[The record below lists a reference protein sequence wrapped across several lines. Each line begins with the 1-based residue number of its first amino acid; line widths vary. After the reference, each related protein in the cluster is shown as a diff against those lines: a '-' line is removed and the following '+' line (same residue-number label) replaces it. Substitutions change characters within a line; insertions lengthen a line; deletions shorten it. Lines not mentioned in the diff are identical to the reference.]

1 MSGAA
6 PAAMLEVRGLHVSY
20 GKARAVQGVS
30 LRVEEGEIVA
40 LIGANG
46 AGKSST
52 MHAIC
57 GAARPALGAVTFRG
71 KDITGLPP
79 HRVVPLGIAQ
89 VPEGRLIFDDLT
101 VEENLVLG
109 GIARPERSGRRRMA
123 EVLDLFPVLAP
134 RTGEPASNL
143 SGGQQQLLAIAR
155 GLMSS
160 PAFLMLDEPSL
171 GLAPLA
177 AQEVFDLFTTLR
189 RSGVTI
195 LLVEQNVRQ
204 ALAIADRGY
213 VIESGRIILEGGSAR
228 LLATRGW
235 PAPISASNDGRGCH
249 RQVLKRSLPVAP
261 GHSGP
266 EKVGFDVPVTRI
278 FHPDRLEYLRM
289 RGV

>member
-1 MSGAA
+1 MSAA

-30 LRVEEGEIVA
+30 LRVDEGEIVA

-57 GAARPALGAVTFRG
+57 GVARPARGAVSFRG

-79 HRVVPLGIAQ
+79 HRVVPLGVAQ

-109 GIARPERSGRRRMA
+109 GIARPGRSGRQRMA
-123 EVLDLFPVLAP
+123 QVLDLFPVLAH

-155 GLMSS
+155 GLMSN

-177 AQEVFDLFTTLR
+177 AREVFDLFATLR
-189 RSGVTI
+189 RSGVTL

-213 VIESGRIILEGGSAR
+213 VIESGRIILEGESAR
-228 LLATRGW
+228 LLDDEGLARAYLG
-235 PAPISASNDGRGCH
+235 IER
-249 RQVLKRSLPVAP
+249 RP
-261 GHSGP
+261 G
-266 EKVGFDVPVTRI
+266 
-278 FHPDRLEYLRM
+278 
-289 RGV
+289 

>member
-6 PAAMLEVRGLHVSY
+6 PAAMLEVRNLHVSY

-57 GAARPALGAVTFRG
+57 GVARPALGAVTFRG
-71 KDITGLPP
+71 KDVTGLPP

-109 GIARPERSGRRRMA
+109 GIAQPASGGRRRMA
-123 EVLDLFPVLAP
+123 QVLDLFPALAP
-134 RTGEPASNL
+134 RADEPASNL

-155 GLMSS
+155 GLMSN

-228 LLATRGW
+228 LLEDEGLARAYLGVE
-235 PAPISASNDGRGCH
+235 R
-249 RQVLKRSLPVAP
+249 RQRSAP
-261 GHSGP
+261 G
-266 EKVGFDVPVTRI
+266 
-278 FHPDRLEYLRM
+278 PDRDAPAAKT
-289 RGV
+289 

>member
-1 MSGAA
+1 
-6 PAAMLEVRGLHVSY
+6 MLKVRDLHVSY

-30 LRVEEGEIVA
+30 LRVDEGEIVA

-57 GAARPALGAVTFRG
+57 GVAKPALGTISFRG

-79 HRVVPLGIAQ
+79 HRIVPLGIAQ
-89 VPEGRLIFDDLT
+89 APEGRLIFDDLT
-101 VEENLVLG
+101 VEENLALG
-109 GIARPERSGRRRMA
+109 AITLPARSGRQRMA
-123 EVLDLFPVLAP
+123 RVLDLFPVLAP
-134 RTGEPASNL
+134 RVDEPASHL

-155 GLMSS
+155 GLMSD
-160 PAFLMLDEPSL
+160 PKFLMLDEPSL

-189 RSGVTI
+189 RSGVTL

-228 LLATRGW
+228 LLEDEGLAR
-235 PAPISASNDGRGCH
+235 A
-249 RQVLKRSLPVAP
+249 
-261 GHSGP
+261 
-266 EKVGFDVPVTRI
+266 
-278 FHPDRLEYLRM
+278 YLGIER
-289 RGV
+289 R

>member
-1 MSGAA
+1 
-6 PAAMLEVRGLHVSY
+6 MLEVRDLHVAY
-20 GKARAVQGVS
+20 GKVRAVQGIS
-30 LRVEEGEIVA
+30 LRVGEGEIVA

-57 GAARPALGAVTFRG
+57 GVKRPALGTVSFKGR
-71 KDITGLPP
+71 DITGLPS

-101 VEENLVLG
+101 IEENLVLG
-109 GIARPERSGRRRMA
+109 GITRPSGGERERMA
-123 EVLDLFPVLAP
+123 RVLELFPVLAP
-134 RTGEPASNL
+134 RTEEAASNL

-155 GLMSS
+155 GLMSD
-160 PAFLMLDEPSL
+160 PTFLMLDEPSL

-177 AQEVFDLFTTLR
+177 AQEVFDLFVTLR

-213 VIESGRIILEGGSAR
+213 VIESGRIILEGESAR
-228 LLATRGW
+228 LLADEGLARAYLG
-235 PAPISASNDGRGCH
+235 IE
-249 RQVLKRSLPVAP
+249 RQ
-261 GHSGP
+261 
-266 EKVGFDVPVTRI
+266 
-278 FHPDRLEYLRM
+278 
-289 RGV
+289 

>member
-20 GKARAVQGVS
+20 GKVRAVQGVS

-57 GAARPALGAVTFRG
+57 GAARPARGAVSFRG

-109 GIARPERSGRRRMA
+109 GVARPERSGRRRMA

-134 RTGEPASNL
+134 RTGELASNL

-189 RSGVTI
+189 RNGVTI

-213 VIESGRIILEGGSAR
+213 VIESGRIILEGASAR
-228 LLATRGW
+228 LLADEGLAR
-235 PAPISASNDGRGCH
+235 A
-249 RQVLKRSLPVAP
+249 
-261 GHSGP
+261 
-266 EKVGFDVPVTRI
+266 
-278 FHPDRLEYLRM
+278 YL
-289 RGV
+289 GVERR